1 MFYIKDSSV
10 NKKTEEI
17 LHWQTSFFVQ
27 WRLNTALRIYRVAA
41 WKVLIFG
48 VLLVRENT
56 DPKNY
61 ERGHFSR
68 SWIDLIF
75 LSGTALNVCDILNR
89 RWFLNYFWLQKLFSS
104 KPRKNKS
111 KKNFSIA
118 DLAKRLCPS
127 EHPCRLNI

>member
-17 LHWQTSFFVQ
+17 LHGKLHFLC
-27 WRLNTALRIYRVAA
+27 RLKTALGIYRVAA
-41 WKVLIFG
+41 WKVFVFG

-56 DPKNY
+56 DQKNY
-61 ERGHFSR
+61 ERGHFSL

-75 LSGTALNVCDILNR
+75 LSGTALKACDILNR
-89 RWFLNYFWLQKLFSS
+89 RWFLHYFWLQKLFSS
-104 KPRKNKS
+104 KPRKNIS
-111 KKNFSIA
+111 TKNFSIA